1 MNRRYIPT
9 LAFVVVLALGAVWLA
24 RHTYWKETEVP
35 VFPSGEAAINPFY
48 AAQRLARLLGAQAE
62 WRQEFSLPPPGN
74 GVIVMSGRRWN
85 QFPSRDERLEHWVDA
100 GGRLVVERSYLDK
113 MAELERWTGVGR
125 QQIESPPPPKSIT
138 CPRLLPT
145 PKEPHCPA
153 LTVGDSSAGA
163 YRSHYAVCGLITSSK
178 LVTAHPLSWSLRD
191 PDGHVQLGRVRIGR
205 GSVTI
210 LNGSPFFNYALFLG
224 DHALLLVAVTQL
236 HRGDEIY
243 FLSDEKGLSL
253 LALMW
258 NYGAPA
264 IVLGLAL
271 VAAWLWR
278 SGVRFG
284 PLEAVPEA
292 GRRSLA
298 EQIRGTG
305 RFTVRFGG
313 GTALHAAAVRAL
325 GETAER
331 YIPGYARLSA
341 EERVAT
347 LVRLTRLNSEE
358 LSKALNHSGPRK
370 AGDLHDTL
378 ALLESARRAIPKGLP
393 DAN

>member
-9 LAFVVVLALGAVWLA
+9 LAFVALLTIGAVWFA
-24 RHTYWKETEVP
+24 RHTYWKVTEVA
-35 VFPSGEAAINPFY
+35 VLPSGEAAINPFY
-48 AAQRLARLLGAQAE
+48 AALHLARLLGSQTE
-62 WRQEFSLPPPGN
+62 WRQELSLPPPGN
-74 GVIVMSGRRWN
+74 GVIVMTGWKWN
-85 QFPSRDERLEHWVDA
+85 QFPSRDERLERWVEA
-100 GGRLVVERSYLDK
+100 GGRLVVARTYLDK
-113 MAELERWTGVGR
+113 MPELERWTGVSR
-125 QQIESPPPPKSIT
+125 REIKTRPPPKST
-138 CPRLLPT
+138 AVSPPQ
-145 PKEPHCPA
+145 PKQPQCPA
-153 LTVGDSSAGA
+153 LTVGEGSVDA
-163 YRSHYAVCGLITSSK
+163 YRTHYAVCFLITSSE
-178 LVTAHPLSWSLRD
+178 LATQRPFSWSLRNA
-191 PDGHVQLGRVRIGR
+191 DGHVESGRVSIGH

-210 LNGSPFFNYALFLG
+210 LNGWPFFNYALFSA
-224 DHALLLVAVTQL
+224 DHALLFVAATQMR
-236 HRGDEIY
+236 RGDEMY
-243 FLSDEKGLSL
+243 FISEEEQPSL
-253 LALMW
+253 LSLMW

-305 RFTVRFGG
+305 RFTARFGG
-313 GTALHAAAVRAL
+313 GTALHTAAVRAL

-358 LSKALNHSGPRK
+358 LSGALNHSGPRK
-370 AGDLHDTL
+370 PGDLNDTL
-378 ALLESARRAIPKGLP
+378 ALLESARRAIPKRSP